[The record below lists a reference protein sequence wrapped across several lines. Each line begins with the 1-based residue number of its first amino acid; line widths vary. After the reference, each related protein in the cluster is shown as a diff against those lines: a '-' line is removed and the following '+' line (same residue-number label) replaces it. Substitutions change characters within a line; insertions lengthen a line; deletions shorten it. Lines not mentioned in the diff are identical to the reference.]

1 MTIRIISGLRWL
13 AWSPSL
19 FELDVNASKRLTIAF
34 SGRGW
39 HVGLDDA
46 YGTMSFHTREGAAS
60 YVALS
65 FGTEEVSA

>member
-1 MTIRIISGLRWL
+1 MKTKTIAGLRWL
-13 AWSPSL
+13 VWSPSL
-19 FELDVNASKRLTIAF
+19 YELDIDASKRLTIAF

-60 YVALS
+60 YVALA
-65 FGTEEVSA
+65 FGNEEVSA

>member
-1 MTIRIISGLRWL
+1 MKTKTIAGLRWL

-19 FELDVNASKRLTIAF
+19 FELDVNASKRLTIAY
-34 SGRGW
+34 SGWGW
-39 HVGLDDA
+39 HVGLDDV

>member
-1 MTIRIISGLRWL
+1 MTKRIISGLRWL
-13 AWSPSL
+13 VWSPSL
-19 FELDVNASKRLTIAF
+19 YELDVDASKRLTIAF

-60 YVALS
+60 YVALAFDS
-65 FGTEEVSA
+65 KEISA

>member
-1 MTIRIISGLRWL
+1 MITKIIAGLHWL

-19 FELDVNASKRLTIAF
+19 FELDVNASRRLTIAY

-60 YVALS
+60 YVALAFDS
-65 FGTEEVSA
+65 KEISA